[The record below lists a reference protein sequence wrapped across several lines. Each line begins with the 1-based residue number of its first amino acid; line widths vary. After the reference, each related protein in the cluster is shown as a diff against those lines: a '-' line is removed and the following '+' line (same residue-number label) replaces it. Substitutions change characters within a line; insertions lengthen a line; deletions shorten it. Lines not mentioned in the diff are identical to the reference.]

1 VKKKDNAGFHLIPTL
16 AVESRIS
23 DLDNDGTSD
32 ASFILDLPDLFKSI
46 SFLNRTSV
54 WQAFQGARKIALSW
68 GYSIVGMSLFAKE
81 GCKSQWADIKERCG
95 LPQTWLT
102 SFAMH
107 LSSKGQ

>member
-54 WQAFQGARKIALSW
+54 WQAFQGARKIALP
-68 GYSIVGMSLFAKE
+68 GAIQLLGCLF
-81 GCKSQWADIKERCG
+81 
-95 LPQTWLT
+95 LPKKVASPSGQTLRRDVVCPK
-102 SFAMH
+102 
-107 LSSKGQ
+107 LG